1 MSYTVGLTGGI
12 GSGKSAVAR
21 LFAGHG
27 AAVIDSDDIAHELSG
42 PGGAAIGK
50 VRATFGAE
58 MIRPDGS
65 LDRDRMRAFVFG
77 DPAAREKL
85 EAILHPL
92 IREESTRRAM
102 RAAGPYVVLVIPLLI
117 EGGVDRTRIQRV
129 LVVDCTEAQQITR
142 AMERSSLRE
151 SEVRA
156 ILSAQASR
164 AERLAQAED
173 VIDNSGPR
181 QALAPQ
187 VARLHEKYL
196 LLATQIGAAP

>member
-1 MSYTVGLTGGI
+1 MPYTVGLTGGI
-12 GSGKSAVAR
+12 GSGKSAVAQ

-50 VRATFGAE
+50 IRTAFGAG

-65 LDRDRMRAFVFG
+65 LNRDRMRTLVFG
-77 DPAAREKL
+77 DAAARERL
-85 EAILHPL
+85 EKILHPL

-102 RAAGPYVVLVIPLLI
+102 RAAGPYIVFVIPLLI
-117 EGGVDRTRIQRV
+117 EGGLDRSRIQRV
-129 LVVDCTEAQQITR
+129 LVVDCIEAQQIAR
-142 AMERSSLRE
+142 VMERSRLQERE
-151 SEVRA
+151 IRA

-196 LLATQIGAAP
+196 MLAAQIGATP

>member
-1 MSYTVGLTGGI
+1 MPYTVGLTGGI
-12 GSGKSAVAR
+12 GSGKSAVAQ
-21 LFAGHG
+21 LFAGLG
-27 AAVIDSDDIAHELSG
+27 ATVIDSDGIAHELSG

-50 VRATFGAE
+50 IRATFGVE

-65 LDRDRMRAFVFG
+65 LDRDRMRTLVFG
-77 DPAAREKL
+77 NPAAREKL

-117 EGGVDRTRIQRV
+117 EGGLDRSRIQRV
-129 LVVDCTEAQQITR
+129 LVVDCTEAQQIAR
-142 AMERSSLRE
+142 VMERSSLQE

-156 ILSAQASR
+156 ILSAQVSR
-164 AERLAQAED
+164 AERLTQAED

-181 QALAPQ
+181 AALGPQ

-196 LLATQIGAAP
+196 VLAARIEAKP